1 MFDMLERDDEAS
13 ETHVGAG
20 PTSAGPSAEEGP
32 STGRV
37 TAAARLTEAEPER
50 ARRRGN
56 AADAA
61 APHNALQ
68 LYLSWIR
75 EIPLLDREQVNA
87 LSAEMDECEQ
97 RFRDALASVPAASI
111 GLIERWHARRSTG
124 RSTAMLAHGYR
135 ADVKADW
142 AQKIDLHVG
151 RLARLVE
158 TLGGPRSL
166 RDDPGPVFRARKADV
181 DRMAG
186 HFRDAD
192 VLLEELIV
200 IHDELVAIVGVGP
213 RTGRHASALGFGRA
227 AVRASLARATRALAD
242 RSEARKRFTT
252 HNLRLVVKSAKR
264 FRGLG
269 LSFLDL
275 IQEGNRGLM
284 RAVEKYDHERGF
296 TFSTYAVWWIDQA
309 IIRGIQNHSR
319 TVRVPSHVHQEQ
331 RYVRDVEETLRNALQ
346 RDPTLAEL
354 ARESGIDEDQLS
366 CIQASR
372 SPIQSLD
379 EPLGENGRSSLG
391 DTLAADCDTQPG
403 DERDL
408 RRIRSVLGRGLRS
421 LDERE
426 RAILRWRFGLDE
438 DAPRTL
444 RAIGKRLGI
453 SRERVR
459 QIETKALEK
468 LRMRQDV
475 DALGQHLDS
484 HDERPAAA

>member
-1 MFDMLERDDEAS
+1 MFDMFERDDEAS
-13 ETHVGAG
+13 ETDADAG
-20 PTSAGPSAEEGP
+20 PINPAEA
-32 STGRV
+32 STGREPAV
-37 TAAARLTEAEPER
+37 VRLAEAERTP
-50 ARRRGN
+50 AVRRRPT
-56 AADAA
+56 AEAT
-61 APHNALQ
+61 APRNALQ

-87 LSAEMDECEQ
+87 LSAEIDESEK
-97 RFRDALASVPAASI
+97 RFRDALARVPAASI
-111 GLIERWHARRSTG
+111 GLIERWQDRKSTG

-151 RLARLVE
+151 RLDRLVE
-158 TLGGPRSL
+158 SLGGPRSL
-166 RDDPGPVFRARKADV
+166 RDEPGPAFRVGKADV
-181 DRMAG
+181 ERMAG

-192 VLLEELIV
+192 VLLEELV
-200 IHDELVAIVGVGP
+200 LIHDELVVIVGDGP
-213 RTGRHASALGFGRA
+213 RPGRRASALGFGRA
-227 AVRASLARATRALAD
+227 AVRASLALATRALAD
-242 RSEARKRFTT
+242 RSDARKRFAT

-284 RAVEKYDHERGF
+284 RAVEKYDHARGF

-331 RYVRDVEETLRNALQ
+331 RRVREVEETLRRVLQ

-354 ARESGIDEDQLS
+354 ALEIGIDEEQLS
-366 CIQASR
+366 CIVAAGR
-372 SPIQSLD
+372 PIQSLD
-379 EPLGENGRSSLG
+379 EPVGEKGRSSLG
-391 DTLAADCDTQPG
+391 DTLADECETEPG
-403 DERDL
+403 EERDL
-408 RRIRSVLGRGLRS
+408 RRIRSVLTRGLRS

-459 QIETKALEK
+459 QIEVKALEK
-468 LRMRQDV
+468 LRMRDDV
-475 DALGQHLDS
+475 DALGQHLAS
-484 HDERPAAA
+484 HDERPEAA